1 MTLSTKSK
9 LEATSDKHIKYLE
22 EQLGIHL
29 DGHLLDDALEYLIE
43 KNDHPVID
51 EILDDIC
58 ELKAKVK
65 VSVDISY
72 ED

>member
-9 LEATSDKHIKYLE
+9 LEATADTHFKYLE

-29 DGHLLDDALEYLIE
+29 DGHLLDDAIEYLIE
-43 KNDHPVID
+43 KNDHPLIN

-58 ELKAKVK
+58 DLKAKVK
-65 VSVDISY
+65 VSVKISY